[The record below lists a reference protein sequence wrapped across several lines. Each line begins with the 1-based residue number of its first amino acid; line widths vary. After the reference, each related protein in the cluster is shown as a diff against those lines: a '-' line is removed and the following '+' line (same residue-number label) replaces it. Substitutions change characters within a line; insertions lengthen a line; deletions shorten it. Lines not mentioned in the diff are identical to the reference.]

1 MINDSHRR
9 RSWKS
14 ERTAANLR
22 MHTLF
27 LQPAALF
34 SPTVSSES
42 SRRWRGGG
50 GVERW
55 RGGRKKSIL
64 RKWRLRSI
72 AGGYD
77 KGVCTQA
84 QCISHA
90 TRVLVLHFLKRHT
103 SSWLL
108 VDLRSSQLW
117 AAALDFSFRGSVSDI
132 TSLRVHIK
140 CMHIIPQSCFLFPA
154 TLLTCKS
161 QFGAPL
167 LQAYAIVSI
176 KWFPFVA
183 NSRSLTLCQPG
194 RLKVNELKNA

>member
-1 MINDSHRR
+1 MINDSHRW

-27 LQPAALF
+27 LQPAELF

-42 SRRWRGGG
+42 SRRRGGG
-50 GVERW
+50 GGV
-55 RGGRKKSIL
+55 GGGGGSGGKKSIL

-72 AGGYD
+72 AGGYG

-90 TRVLVLHFLKRHT
+90 SHVLVLYFLKRHT
-103 SSWLL
+103 SSWLA

-117 AAALDFSFRGSVSDI
+117 ASALDFSFRGSVSDI

-154 TLLTCKS
+154 TLPTCKL

-167 LQAYAIVSI
+167 LQA
-176 KWFPFVA
+176 
-183 NSRSLTLCQPG
+183 
-194 RLKVNELKNA
+194 